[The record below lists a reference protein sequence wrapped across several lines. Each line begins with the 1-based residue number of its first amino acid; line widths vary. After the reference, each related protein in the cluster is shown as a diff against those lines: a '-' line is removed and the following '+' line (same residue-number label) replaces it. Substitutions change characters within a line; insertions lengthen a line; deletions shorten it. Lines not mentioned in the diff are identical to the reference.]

1 MKTLAHIAQSTVRI
15 GMTFSRLTGAGG
27 MVRTMARLVPFVRRV
42 WPVYA
47 ALFLL
52 VAADIAL
59 TLAFA
64 WFLGAMSDAALTGDL
79 AHVRNLLLVGGALI
93 AADIATVVLQT
104 RLEAEA
110 VNRIKRDLK
119 NEVFRHLLRLPA
131 GYYAKRHSGDLVSR
145 LTTDINNVEGAIGSN
160 LIGLIQMPLMGLT
173 VFIYLVSV
181 HPQLALACLLF
192 GPAAML
198 AVGLFG
204 LKIRENRRKLAERF
218 GRINA
223 LLHDVFAGQMIV
235 KAFAMEKPFDER
247 FRGETDRV
255 LKLER
260 REARLLAW
268 LQGSS
273 SFISSAAYVFSLG
286 AGALLVAKGT
296 LTVGGLVA
304 FVKLVSHLLYPFEG
318 LARQWGGLQK
328 SLASVERLWNIL
340 DEKPTKAS
348 FPAYVPPVPLI
359 RGITLHRV
367 SFAHETGRLVIRDLS
382 LFIPAGQKVAI
393 IGANGAGKS
402 TLIQLLLGLYKPD
415 AGFIRLDDLRQ
426 DAADPDVWR
435 SRFAYV
441 PQEPYLFA
449 GTIRDNIADGR
460 PGATMEEIIEAA
472 RQANADEFI
481 RALPD
486 GYDTWIGE
494 RGTLLSGGQKQRITI
509 ARAIL
514 RDAPILLLD
523 EATSNL
529 DPLAER
535 QVREALDRLMRG
547 RTVLVV
553 AHRESALEGVDRVI
567 VLDRGRVAEDVPAGR
582 LAAAGGM
589 YARHFERR

>member
-1 MKTLAHIAQSTVRI
+1 MKVLAQITQSTVRF
-15 GMTFSRLTGAGG
+15 GMALSRLTGAGG
-27 MVRTMARLVPFVRRV
+27 MGRTMARLVPYVRRV

-52 VAADIAL
+52 LAADIAL

-64 WFLGAMSDAALTGDL
+64 WFLGTMSDAALAGDP
-79 AHVRNLLLVGGALI
+79 AKVRNLFLIGGALI
-93 AADIATVVLQT
+93 AADIATVVLRT

-110 VNRIKRDLK
+110 VNCIKRDLK
-119 NEVFRHLLRLPA
+119 NEVFRHLLCLPA

-145 LTTDINNVEGAIGSN
+145 LTTDIDNAEGAIGAN
-160 LIGLIQMPLMGLT
+160 LIGLIQLPLMGLA

-198 AVGLFG
+198 AAGLFG
-204 LKIRENRRKLAERF
+204 LKIRDNSRRLAERL

-247 FRGETDRV
+247 FRGETGRV

-273 SFISSAAYVFSLG
+273 SAISLSAYVFSLG

-304 FVKLVSHLLYPFEG
+304 FVNLVGHLLYPFEG
-318 LARQWGGLQK
+318 LARQWGGLQR
-328 SLASVERLWNIL
+328 SLASVERLWDIL
-340 DEKPTKAS
+340 DEKPPKAS
-348 FPAYVPPVPLI
+348 FPAYVPPVPLLS
-359 RGITLHRV
+359 GITLHQV
-367 SFAHETGRLVIRDLS
+367 SFAYEKGRPVIRDLS

-393 IGANGAGKS
+393 VGPNGAGKS

-415 AGFIRLDDLRQ
+415 AGIIRLDDLRQ
-426 DAADPDVWR
+426 DATDPDLWR
-435 SRFAYV
+435 SRFAFV
-441 PQEPYLFA
+441 PQEPFLFA
-449 GTIRDNIADGR
+449 GTIRDNIAGGR
-460 PGATMEEIIEAA
+460 PDATMEEIVEAA

-494 RGTLLSGGQKQRITI
+494 RGALLSGGQKQRITI

-514 RDAPILLLD
+514 RNAPILILD

-529 DPLAER
+529 DPRAER
-535 QVREALDRLMRG
+535 QVKEALNRLMQG

-553 AHRESALEGVDRVI
+553 AHRDSALEGVDRVI
-567 VLDRGRVAEDVPAGR
+567 VLDRGRVAEDGPAGR
-582 LAAAGGM
+582 RAAACGT
-589 YARHFERR
+589 YVRPFERR